1 MHHALSAP
9 QVFWQKCK
17 MLLGIPTERGPED
30 RHRVTPLCRRL
41 AALESA
47 GTPSASQPPRSMQ
60 MGLCVLPNESVK
72 GEGPEALRRKS
83 NGDIPQ
89 STCPAPIPRDASK
102 QHQERCAPSGVASRG
117 HWASLRFGNIKSA
130 SISYFHSNDVARAA

>member
-72 GEGPEALRRKS
+72 GEGPRGSKEEVKWGHPTVNL
-83 NGDIPQ
+83 P
-89 STCPAPIPRDASK
+89 CPHPEGRQQA
-102 QHQERCAPSGVASRG
+102 ASRKVCTLWG
-117 HWASLRFGNIKSA
+117 GQPGALGKPPLWKYQI
-130 SISYFHSNDVARAA
+130 SIYFLFPFK